1 MEYKHTS
8 RRNFPKYLKEIHKP
22 PEKIHYIGK
31 WVEDDEICVTI
42 IGSRHPTPYGIQIC
56 KDIIDGLKDTGVTIV
71 SGLAIGIDT
80 VAHERA
86 IFNGIKTVAIPGS
99 GIHPDV
105 IYPRRNGLLAQNIL
119 KAGGCI
125 ASQFNINDR
134 ALPWMFPVRNQVMA
148 GLSRLTIVIEA
159 KEKSG
164 SLITAYSA
172 INSNREV
179 GAVPGPVGGE
189 MSSGTNSI
197 LKRGA
202 HLITCADDVLDILGL
217 PRKTNL
223 HKL

>member
-1 MEYKHTS
+1 MEYKHIL
-8 RRNFPKYLKEIHKP
+8 RHNFPENLREIHKP

-31 WVEDDEICVTI
+31 WIEDDEICVTV
-42 IGSRHPTPYGIQIC
+42 IGSRHPTIYGQNIC
-56 KDIIDGLKDTGVTIV
+56 KEIINGLKDTGVTIV
-71 SGLAIGIDT
+71 SGLAIGIDSI
-80 VAHERA
+80 AHEQA
-86 IFNGIKTVAIPGS
+86 IINNLKTVAIPGS

-105 IYPRRNGLLAQNIL
+105 IYPRRNGILAKNIL
-119 KAGGCI
+119 KSGGCI
-125 ASQFNINDR
+125 ASQFEIKDR

-148 GLSRLTIVIEA
+148 GLSKLTIVIEA

-179 GAVPGPVGGE
+179 GAIPGPVGSE
-189 MSSGTNSI
+189 LSSGTNSL

-202 HLITCADDVLDILGL
+202 HLITCGDDVLDILGL
-217 PRKTNL
+217 PRKTDL